1 VKNTV
6 LIAGVS
12 RSQPQRLGINMISTL
27 TVRGQKLMMTK
38 QTFADMEA
46 LHQAQQE
53 FARSARSRWIKR
65 LA

>member
-1 VKNTV
+1 
-6 LIAGVS
+6 
-12 RSQPQRLGINMISTL
+12 MISTS
-27 TVRGQKLMMTK
+27 TERGQKLMMTK